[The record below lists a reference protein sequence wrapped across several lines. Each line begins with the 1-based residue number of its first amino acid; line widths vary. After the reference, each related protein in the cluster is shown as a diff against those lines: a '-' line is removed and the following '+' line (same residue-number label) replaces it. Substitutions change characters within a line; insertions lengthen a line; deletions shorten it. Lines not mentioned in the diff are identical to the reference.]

1 MMGNIVL
8 RCQQKQE
15 HMPEQ
20 QENKSRIPDFKTI
33 EEAEFWDTHD
43 STEFEDEFTEVDDVQ
58 FVMKTHKK
66 PLTLRLEEQSLNE
79 LRKIAREKGIGPST
93 LARMWILERLRA
105 QR

>member
-1 MMGNIVL
+1 
-8 RCQQKQE
+8 
-15 HMPEQ
+15 MPAS
-20 QENKSRIPDFKTI
+20 ENKSRIPDFKTI
-33 EEAEFWDTHD
+33 EEEAEFWDTHD
-43 STEFEDEFTEVDDVQ
+43 STEFEDEFTEVEDVQ
-58 FVMKTHKK
+58 FVMKTQKK